1 MKMSGKILSSLLV
14 PALILVS
21 FVFSS
26 CATGHPNVED
36 ELISAYRQEKK
47 TVQLKID
54 GGRELYTIDPTFRK
68 AADGCPIALI
78 RGWRG
83 SEQFMEKEVE
93 VCE

>member
-1 MKMSGKILSSLLV
+1 MTEDMKVSCKILSAL
-14 PALILVS
+14 LILVS
-21 FVFSS
+21 FFFSS

-36 ELISAYRQEKK
+36 ELISAYRQQKR
-47 TVQLKID
+47 TVQLKIK
-54 GGRELYTIDPTFRK
+54 GGQELYIIDPTFKK
-68 AADGCPIALI
+68 AADGCPVALI